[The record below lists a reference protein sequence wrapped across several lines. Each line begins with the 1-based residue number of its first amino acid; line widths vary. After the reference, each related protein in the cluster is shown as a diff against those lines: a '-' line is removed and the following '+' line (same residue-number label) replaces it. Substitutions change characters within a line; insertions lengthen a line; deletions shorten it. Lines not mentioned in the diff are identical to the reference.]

1 MEVQLRRQLP
11 AADTMVA
18 EIVTVTPNEE
28 RLDGFLLVTF
38 TTVKNYRGHGEDR
51 HDSPF
56 ADEVPTFS
64 EESWQAVSQM
74 REVLPKY
81 MVPAAFMSLV
91 TLPLTSSGNLN
102 RIIAQQDI

>member
-1 MEVQLRRQLP
+1 
-11 AADTMVA
+11 MVA
-18 EIVTVTPNEE
+18 EIVKVTPNEE

-64 EESWQAVSQM
+64 EESWQAVSQT
-74 REVLPKY
+74 RGSPSKIHGPGCFH
-81 MVPAAFMSLV
+81 VPRYSSLDSIWQSQPDYCA
-91 TLPLTSSGNLN
+91 TRHLN
-102 RIIAQQDI
+102 